1 MRYVELRRHT
11 DNDGDKLSKRALQTL
26 RPLARPGCIRRT
38 RRSCPRAP
46 SAPPRCAVRPVR
58 QDSDYHGDWAPV
70 SGRGPV
76 ARSRQRGRQGS
87 LDRRKELVMCSAAWS
102 NERWP
107 FFGVEEFPDLE
118 AVQRHE
124 QILTDLNWA
133 RYIDSRTTLGTELIL
148 PQ

>member
-1 MRYVELRRHT
+1 MSDV
-11 DNDGDKLSKRALQTL
+11 
-26 RPLARPGCIRRT
+26 RPGAGRAGSGSYT
-38 RRSCPRAP
+38 RSEI
-46 SAPPRCAVRPVR
+46 SV
-58 QDSDYHGDWAPV
+58 DSWRVAWHRLSTNLWQ
-70 SGRGPV
+70 GRFTEAWHQLPQQEQ
-76 ARSRQRGRQGS
+76 QRLLSQVMDALNTAGG
-87 LDRRKELVMCSAAWS
+87 KELVMCSAAWS

-133 RYIDSRTTLGTELIL
+133 RYIESRTTLGTELIL

>member
-1 MRYVELRRHT
+1 VAALLVTEL
-11 DNDGDKLSKRALQTL
+11 
-26 RPLARPGCIRRT
+26 
-38 RRSCPRAP
+38 
-46 SAPPRCAVRPVR
+46 
-58 QDSDYHGDWAPV
+58 WAP
-70 SGRGPV
+70 GRPSISCALNTAG
-76 ARSRQRGRQGS
+76 G
-87 LDRRKELVMCSAAWS
+87 KELILCSAAWS

-133 RYIDSRTTLGTELIL
+133 RYMDSRTTLGTEFIP

>member
-1 MRYVELRRHT
+1 MAQPVY
-11 DNDGDKLSKRALQTL
+11 KLWQGRFTEAWHQLPQQEQQRLLSQVMEALNT
-26 RPLARPGCIRRT
+26 AG
-38 RRSCPRAP
+38 
-46 SAPPRCAVRPVR
+46 
-58 QDSDYHGDWAPV
+58 G
-70 SGRGPV
+70 
-76 ARSRQRGRQGS
+76 
-87 LDRRKELVMCSAAWS
+87 KELVMCSAAWS

-133 RYIDSRTTLGTELIL
+133 RYIESRTTLGTELIL